1 MFKKVTNLINTVLLI
16 INYAKIFNDKNLV
29 YNN

>member
-29 YNN
+29 YKN